1 MKEAVAASLKTCAMY
16 VLAAENYDALVFFA
30 MRGKAIGLHPRA
42 EDDGSDWRN
51 RQKIMLRRHAFTGR
65 VKTLF
70 DSIDLMLVPV
80 QSVASPTVEWMGRLG
95 GNEAVLQGLLQ
106 FTCPFD
112 MSGNPTITLPGGFT
126 PDGMPIGFQFVSAHW
141 AESLLVRAG
150 VAYQGATNWHR
161 QHPPRLRSA

>member
-1 MKEAVAASLKTCAMY
+1 MMAMTGGI
-16 VLAAENYDALVFFA
+16 A
-30 MRGKAIGLHPRA
+30 
-42 EDDGSDWRN
+42 
-51 RQKIMLRRHAFTGR
+51 QKIMLRRHAFTGR

-126 PDGMPIGFQFVSAHW
+126 PTMPIGFQFVSAHW
-141 AESLLVRAG
+141 AEYFWCERGSRTRRDKLASPTP
-150 VAYQGATNWHR
+150 A
-161 QHPPRLRSA
+161 RLRSA